1 MRLKYYLRGLGI
13 GVTLAT
19 LLLTIS
25 FYFGKDALAK
35 RELTDAEIIERATE
49 LGMVMKE
56 DAKEKDKTD
65 KKSEDPKKDES
76 KADDN
81 IEETD
86 KADST
91 EKSDDPNKEM
101 TLEEAIESET
111 NASDVDKSEASEST
125 VTYVPFTIKA
135 GASSETV
142 ATELHK
148 AGLIDSSAGFSEYMN
163 KLGVDDR
170 IQAGTF
176 YVKQDSSYDDI
187 IALLVNKEARTT
199 TPPKEE

>member
-56 DAKEKDKTD
+56 DAKDD
-65 KKSEDPKKDES
+65 KKSDDKADES
-76 KADDN
+76 KEDSN
-81 IEETD
+81 IDKTAEVDSDENAD
-86 KADST
+86 KASKD
-91 EKSDDPNKEM
+91 M
-101 TLEEAIESET
+101 TLEEAIESESS
-111 NASDVDKSEASEST
+111 APDVEKSKSSEST

-135 GASSETV
+135 GATSETV
-142 ATELHK
+142 AAELHN

-163 KLGVDDR
+163 KLGVDNR
-170 IQAGTF
+170 IQSGTF

>member
-56 DAKEKDKTD
+56 DAKDD
-65 KKSEDPKKDES
+65 KKSDDKADES
-76 KADDN
+76 KEDSN
-81 IEETD
+81 IDKTAEVDSDENAD
-86 KADST
+86 KA
-91 EKSDDPNKEM
+91 NKDM
-101 TLEEAIESET
+101 TLEEAIESE
-111 NASDVDKSEASEST
+111 ASAPDVDKSESSEST

-135 GASSETV
+135 GATSETV
-142 ATELHK
+142 ATELHN

-163 KLGVDDR
+163 KLGVDNR
-170 IQAGTF
+170 IQSGTF